1 MTPDLCEAF
10 RRNSD
15 GSWTCTK
22 QCVLTVS
29 GGQTVTIAVDQTV
42 RPGEL
47 LSGFDLAAYLE
58 QTCAHGGT
66 AECEIPLGCRKERL
80 MPPRPVILITGSSGF
95 LG

>member
-29 GGQTVTIAVDQTV
+29 GGQTVTIEVDQTV

-47 LSGFDLAAYLE
+47 LGGYDLAAYLE
-58 QTCAHGGT
+58 QTCARDDNT
-66 AECEIPLGCRKERL
+66 E
-80 MPPRPVILITGSSGF
+80 
-95 LG
+95 